1 MKHNLF
7 LLLLLISF
15 TSIGQ
20 NLHLELKGANINET
34 RIIDSLN
41 YNRNHT
47 DEKNLTT
54 EVNAAVDK
62 IQKLGFLETQITDI
76 QKTNDSLYNYQL
88 SLGRKSKFLH
98 IYISEKNKAFFEEN
112 ADTLKMDFTK
122 GEAFLNELSKKIE
135 SKGYSI
141 SKVRLKNITSGH
153 ETVKA
158 DLEIV
163 LDTKRIVNDIVI
175 TGYDKFPD
183 GFKKN
188 IVKKYRNK
196 IFNRESL
203 EKISNDFKSI
213 RFIKQTKYPE
223 ILFTTDTTKVYVYIE
238 KKKNNYFDG
247 FLGFSNSD
255 KKLVLNGYIDLSLN
269 NTLNT
274 GDVFSIKWRSDG
286 KDQKNFNL
294 GVELPFIFKSPIGL
308 KLQLNIFK
316 QDSTF
321 QNSRTEID
329 LGYYLN
335 NKSKIYLGYQ
345 STESSDIG
353 NINSALLNDFTNHFY
368 TSSFEY
374 IDTKEDLLFPEKV
387 NFNLKIG
394 TGKRDSK
401 FDSSSQFLGTLNFS
415 YLLNLNKKNSLFVS
429 TQNYFLQ
436 SDSYLTNELFRFG
449 GIKSIRG
456 FKENSLQANQA
467 SLFLSEYRYR
477 FSQNFYM
484 HSIIDYGYF
493 KDNTTNLSNKPL
505 GIGLGFGLLSNSG
518 MFNFIYANGIDNK
531 QIVKLSNSII
541 HISFKSS
548 F

>member
-1 MKHNLF
+1 M
-7 LLLLLISF
+7 
-15 TSIGQ
+15 GQ
-20 NLHLELKGANINET
+20 NFHLEIMGSNESES
-34 RIIDSLN
+34 RIIDSLT
-41 YNRNHT
+41 YIRKHRS
-47 DEKNLTT
+47 EKELTT
-54 EVNAAVDK
+54 EMSLVMDK
-62 IQKLGFLETQITDI
+62 LQKLGFLESRINET
-76 QKTNDSLYNYQL
+76 KKPNDSTFNYTA
-88 SLGRKSKFLH
+88 SLGRRTKFIH
-98 IYISEKNKAFFEEN
+98 IYIGEEN
-112 ADTLKMDFTK
+112 KVFAETDADTLKMDFTK
-122 GEAFLNELSKKIE
+122 GEAFLNELTKKIE

-141 SKVRLKNITSGH
+141 SKVRLKNIVSNYDAI
-153 ETVKA
+153 KA
-158 DLEIV
+158 DLEIIP
-163 LDTKRIVNDIVI
+163 DKKRMVNDIVI

-188 IVKKYRNK
+188 IIKKYRNK
-196 IFNRESL
+196 VFNRESL
-203 EKISNDFKSI
+203 EKISNDFKSV

-223 ILFTTDTTKVYVYIE
+223 ILFNTDTTKVYVYIE

-255 KKLVLNGYIDLSLN
+255 KKLVLNGYVDLSLN

-294 GVELPFIFKSPIGL
+294 GVELPFVFKSPVSL

-368 TSSFEY
+368 TSTFEY
-374 IDTKEDLLFPEKV
+374 IDTRDDLLFPEKV
-387 NFNLKIG
+387 NFNVKIG
-394 TGKRDSK
+394 HGKRDSK
-401 FDSSSQFLGTLNFS
+401 FDSASQFLASLNFG
-415 YLLNLNKKNSLFVS
+415 YILDLNKKNSLFVA

-436 SDSYLTNELFRFG
+436 SSSYLTNELFRFG

-477 FSQNFYM
+477 FSSNFYM
-484 HSIIDYGYF
+484 HSIVDYGYF
-493 KDNTTNLSNKPL
+493 KDGTTNLSSKPL
-505 GIGLGFGLLSNSG
+505 GIGMGFGLLSNSG
-518 MFNFIYANGIDNK
+518 MFNFVYANGIDNK
-531 QIVKLSNSII
+531 QIIKLSNSII